1 MADAEAVLQRLGARP
16 CQEFVSWGQ
25 CLGWGPRELVP
36 IAAPA
41 VLDPG
46 DSKDYEGDEHL
57 AAALAAPWDPVSLGG
72 AWQDI
77 QARLGNKAK
86 FTSSSFEARCTTQKG
101 CYPHRKNTKLREPSV
116 TSDVSIETE
125 VGDLQVTMK
134 KLKKMFGILFS

>member
-86 FTSSSFEARCTTQKG
+86 FTS
-101 CYPHRKNTKLREPSV
+101 RKNTKLREPSV

-134 KLKKMFGILFS
+134 KLKKVIPQFLMDEDCDPLALYDPM